1 MGNASETFLLVSR
14 ISKDNDFL
22 MGTLYTIFGV
32 LSVLGNGIL
41 LFVAY
46 RKKSS
51 LKPAEFFVV
60 NLAISDLGMTIT
72 LFPLA
77 IPSAYAHMWLF
88 NRTVCTV
95 YAFCGVLFGLCSLT
109 NLTVLSCV
117 CWLKV
122 CCPNYGNKFSYCH
135 ACLLVACIWCYA
147 GAFAVGPLSGWG
159 EYGAEPYGTACCIN
173 WHAPSQNRAAM
184 SYIICLFFFCYI
196 VPCTVI
202 FLSYTFI
209 LLTVRGS
216 RQAVQQHMS
225 PQNKITNAHALIVK
239 LSVAVCIGF
248 LTAWSPYAIVSMWAA
263 FGNPTTVPPMA
274 FALAA
279 IFAKSSTLYN
289 PIVYLVFKP
298 NFRKSLCRDI
308 AQCRRTLCG
317 CLCQHS
323 SAQKGTCRQSHHKE
337 ECNSTRLS
345 NGLPDNHRT
354 CRHCPCPETATGTRG
369 HCTDYSPQQTVRI
382 LQGSQHSEVA
392 VSQLSNE
399 MQSDFL

>member
-1 MGNASETFLLVSR
+1 MGNASETFLLISK
-14 ISKDNDFL
+14 ISKDSDIL
-22 MGTLYTIFGV
+22 MGTIYTLFGV
-32 LSVLGNGIL
+32 LSMLGNGIL

-60 NLAISDLGMTIT
+60 NLAISDLGMTIS

-77 IPSAYAHMWLF
+77 IPSAFTHMWQF
-88 NRTVCTV
+88 NKTVCMG

-109 NLTVLSCV
+109 NLTVLSSV

-135 ACLLVACIWCYA
+135 AYMLVAGVWCYA
-147 GAFAVGPLSGWG
+147 GIFALGPLSGWG
-159 EYGAEPYGTACCIN
+159 EYGPEPYGTACCIN
-173 WHAPSQNRAAM
+173 WEAPGRSSAAM

-202 FLSYTFI
+202 LLSYTFI
-209 LLTVRGS
+209 LMTVRGS

-225 PQNKITNAHALIVK
+225 PQNKITNAQTLIIK

-248 LTAWSPYAIVSMWAA
+248 LTAWSPYAIVAMWAA
-263 FGNPTTVPPMA
+263 FGDALDVPVIA
-274 FALAA
+274 FAWAA

-298 NFRKSLCRDI
+298 NFRRSLYRDVDLCRS
-308 AQCRRTLCG
+308 TLCG
-317 CLCQHS
+317 CKPS
-323 SAQKGTCRQSHHKE
+323 SPSKGICSQLNHKE
-337 ECNSTRLS
+337 ECNSTRFS
-345 NGLPDNHRT
+345 NGLPENHGAT
-354 CRHCPCPETATGTRG
+354 CRHCACPEAVTGTRENFTE
-369 HCTDYSPQQTVRI
+369 HIPQQTFRI
-382 LQGSQHSEVA
+382 LKGSIHSEVA
-392 VSQLSNE
+392 VSQLSIDL
-399 MQSDFL
+399 QSDFL

>member
-77 IPSAYAHMWLF
+77 IPSAFAHMWLF
-88 NRTVCTV
+88 NQTVCIV

-173 WHAPSQNRAAM
+173 WHAPSQNPVAM

-263 FGNPTTVPPMA
+263 FGNPATVPPMA

-298 NFRKSLCRDI
+298 NFRKSLCRDV

-317 CLCQHS
+317 CLCQRS
-323 SAQKGTCRQSHHKE
+323 STQKGMCRQSHHKE

-345 NGLPDNHRT
+345 NGLPENHRT

-369 HCTDYSPQQTVRI
+369 NCTDSPQQTARI
-382 LQGSQHSEVA
+382 LKGSQHSEVA

>member
-14 ISKDNDFL
+14 ISKDLDFL
-22 MGTLYTIFGV
+22 MGTIYTIFGM
-32 LSVLGNGIL
+32 LSVVGNGIL
-41 LFVAY
+41 MFVAY

-60 NLAISDLGMTIT
+60 NLAVSDLGMTIT
-72 LFPLA
+72 LLPLA
-77 IPSAYAHMWLF
+77 ISSAFTHMWLF
-88 NRTVCTV
+88 NETTCMA

-135 ACLLVACIWCYA
+135 ACLLVAGVWCYA
-147 GAFAVGPLSGWG
+147 GIFAVGPLSGWG

-173 WHAPSQNRAAM
+173 WHAPRQDSAAM
-184 SYIICLFFFCYI
+184 SYIICLFVFCYI

-225 PQNKITNAHALIVK
+225 PQNKITNAQAFIIK

-263 FGNPTTVPPMA
+263 FVKPTTVPPMA

-298 NFRKSLCRDI
+298 NFRKSLSRDVAKCRT
-308 AQCRRTLCG
+308 TLCG
-317 CLCQHS
+317 CLGQDS
-323 SAQKGTCRQSHHKE
+323 SAQKGTGRQSSHKE
-337 ECNSTRLS
+337 ECNSTRFS
-345 NGLPDNHRT
+345 NGLPENHRT
-354 CRHCPCPETATGTRG
+354 CRHCPYPETATGTRENF
-369 HCTDYSPQQTVRI
+369 TEYSPQQTVRI
-382 LQGSQHSEVA
+382 LKGSIHNEVA
-392 VSQLSNE
+392 VSQLSHE
-399 MQSDFL
+399 LQSDLF

>member
-1 MGNASETFLLVSR
+1 MGNASETFLLVSN

-22 MGTLYTIFGV
+22 MGTIYIIFGV

-60 NLAISDLGMTIT
+60 NLAISDLGMTVT

-88 NRTVCTV
+88 NKTVCII

-122 CCPNYGNKFSYCH
+122 CCPNYGNKFLYSH
-135 ACLLVACIWCYA
+135 ACLLVAGIWCYA
-147 GAFAVGPLSGWG
+147 GVFAVGPLSGWG

-173 WHAPSQNRAAM
+173 WHAPSQSTAAM
-184 SYIICLFFFCYI
+184 TYIICLFFFCYI
-196 VPCTVI
+196 IPCTVI

-248 LTAWSPYAIVSMWAA
+248 LTAWSPYAVVSMWAG
-263 FGNPTTVPPMA
+263 FGNPETVPPMA

-298 NFRKSLCRDI
+298 NFRKSLCRDM

-317 CLCQHS
+317 SLCQHS
-323 SAQKGTCRQSHHKE
+323 AAQKGTCRHSNHKD

-345 NGLPDNHRT
+345 NGLTENHKT
-354 CRHCPCPETATGTRG
+354 CRHCPCPETVIGARENF
-369 HCTDYSPQQTVRI
+369 TDSSPQKTARI
-382 LQGSQHSEVA
+382 LKGSLHNEVA
-392 VSQLSNE
+392 ISQLSNE